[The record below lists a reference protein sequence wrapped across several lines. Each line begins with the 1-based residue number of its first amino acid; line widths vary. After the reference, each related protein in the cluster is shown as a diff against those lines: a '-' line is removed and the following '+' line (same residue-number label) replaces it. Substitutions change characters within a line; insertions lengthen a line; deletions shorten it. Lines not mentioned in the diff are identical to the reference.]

1 MKPTLL
7 EVLKSF
13 IFLPVISI
21 KKKIFRYNLS
31 FKNKFY
37 LYCINLPFLVA
48 KMVPLDE
55 TYCMYINKI
64 CYKILLRLNY
74 CLFFHTK
81 NERTAVFLFIIIRYV
96 ISYILKDIFF
106 FVLFSKQFIIFYWH
120 FIKHSHYKK
129 LLLKFIITLDTL
141 QTKNIKA

>member
-74 CLFFHTK
+74 CFFTQKMKEQQSFYSLSYVMLYHIFW
-81 NERTAVFLFIIIRYV
+81 RT
-96 ISYILKDIFF
+96 FF
-106 FVLFSKQFIIFYWH
+106 FFLFSKQFIIFYWH